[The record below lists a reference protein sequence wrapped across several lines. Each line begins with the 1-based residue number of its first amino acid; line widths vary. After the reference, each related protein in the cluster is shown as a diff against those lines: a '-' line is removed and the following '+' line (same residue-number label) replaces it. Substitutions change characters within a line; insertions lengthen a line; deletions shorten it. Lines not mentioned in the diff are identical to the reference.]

1 VVEETDEA
9 QLSKEREERGCIPS
23 SKISISVSIG
33 NRSEEELGL
42 LYSGPGMVLCRADT
56 GRGIGARRKEESG
69 VPMQVLDSE
78 NVTDMKG

>member
-1 VVEETDEA
+1 M
-9 QLSKEREERGCIPS
+9 S
-23 SKISISVSIG
+23 SSNNAISVSIG
-33 NRSEEELGL
+33 NRSEEESGL
-42 LYSGPGMVLCRADT
+42 LYSGPGMVLHRADT